1 MSDTASPNGLVPSR
15 RWGSASN
22 STGTNMYNIAS
33 GYATS
38 MYTGTL
44 VEVSAGNLTIL
55 AAGTGNTAAKPIGV
69 FQGCQYTAAN
79 GTPTWSAYWPA
90 STAVLSGSQAKGYV
104 CDDPFATFIVQADG
118 VVSAGDIM
126 TFNFPAIIGTGST
139 ITGQSNGSLDASGR
153 VVGVTA
159 LFRPIGYE
167 EVPGNSAESAY
178 PSLEVELIHHALRAG
193 AVA

>member
-38 MYTGTL
+38 MFTGTL

-55 AAGTGNTAAKPIGV
+55 ANGANSGAAPIGV

-104 CDDPFATFIVQADG
+104 CDDPFATFIVQADTS
-118 VVSAGDIM
+118 VTAADIM
-126 TFNFPAIIGTGST
+126 TFNFPANIGTGST
-139 ITGQSNGSLDASGR
+139 ITGQSDGSLDVAGR
-153 VVGVTA
+153 TVGVTA

-178 PSLEVELIHHALRAG
+178 PSLEVELIHHALRQG
-193 AVA
+193 AVS

>member
-1 MSDTASPNGLVPSR
+1 MSSTLSPNGLTPSR
-15 RWGSASN
+15 RWGSSPN
-22 STGTNMYNIAS
+22 STGTNMYNIAD
-33 GYATS
+33 GYATALF
-38 MYTGTL
+38 TGAL
-44 VEVSAGNLTIL
+44 VEVSAGNITIL
-55 AAGTGNTAAKPIGV
+55 ANSTNTGAAPIGV
-69 FQGCQYTAAN
+69 FQGCQYTALN

-104 CDDPFATFIVQADG
+104 CDDPFATFIVQADTS
-118 VVSAGDIM
+118 VTAGDIM
-126 TFNFPAIIGTGST
+126 TFNFPANIGTGST

-178 PSLEVELIHHALRAG
+178 PSLEVELIHHALRQG

>member
-1 MSDTASPNGLVPSR
+1 MSSTLSPNGLTPSR
-15 RWGSASN
+15 RWGSSN

-38 MYTGTL
+38 IYTGTL
-44 VEVSAGNLTIL
+44 VEIAAGNLNIL

-90 STAVLSGSQAKGYV
+90 STAVLSGSQAIGYV

-118 VVSAGDIM
+118 AVSAQNLM
-126 TFNFPAIIGTGST
+126 TLNYEAIIGTGSL
-139 ITGQSNGSLDASGR
+139 ITGQSNGSLDASTGKT
-153 VVGVTA
+153 GATA
-159 LFRPIGYE
+159 LLRPIAYE
-167 EVPGNSAESAY
+167 ATPGNTQASAY
-178 PSLEVELIHHALRAG
+178 PRLEVELIHHALRAG

>member
-22 STGTNMYNIAS
+22 STGTNMYNIAD

-55 AAGTGNTAAKPIGV
+55 ANGANSGAKPIGV

-104 CDDPFATFIVQADG
+104 CDDPYATFIVQADNT
-118 VVSAGDIM
+118 VTAGDIM
-126 TFNFPAIIGTGST
+126 TYNFAANIGTGST
-139 ITGQSNGSLDASGR
+139 VTGQSNGSLSVSSRTADA
-153 VVGVTA
+153 TA
-159 LFRPIGYE
+159 LLRPLAYE
-167 EVPGNSAESAY
+167 EIPGNSASSAY
-178 PSLEVELIHHALRAG
+178 PSLEVELIHHALRQG